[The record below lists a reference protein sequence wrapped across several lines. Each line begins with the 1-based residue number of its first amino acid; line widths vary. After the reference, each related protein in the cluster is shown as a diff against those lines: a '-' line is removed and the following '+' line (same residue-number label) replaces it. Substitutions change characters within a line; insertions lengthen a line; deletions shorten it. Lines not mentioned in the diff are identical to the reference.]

1 MYATFS
7 IEPSYGADATTQ
19 DYVVDLISDEI
30 LENINY
36 VKTSG
41 FNSPTV
47 VDRYPAI
54 RTVGG
59 RMGLEMTTGNL
70 AWNVL
75 FQALIGQKVNASGVA
90 FAPSSEKWK
99 IVTGMLS
106 ADLDASD
113 TTFTIT
119 EYKTGE
125 FDNVDGIIINA
136 EYVTIASISDGV
148 VSGSTRGQKGST
160 AASHTQNN
168 IVYGVVNSGGN
179 SIDIISRYRNGFSY
193 SLPTS
198 LTWLIYRAGDYF
210 KFNGVQF
217 SDLVFNVNPQEGV
230 STSFALRGKNS
241 GPITLASYSS
251 AADDNPMI
259 DTDNMCCY
267 SMGVELDATKFY
279 FQISNTLTQ
288 NSSKFMDST
297 YLGIVLNNIATYGQF
312 TALESSLDHYN
323 SYVNDDIKNISLNIF
338 DGKSFTKAFVFAF
351 NQVRWGTMQHMSR
364 TTLMIQDSIPFYTYG
379 AENFTVL
386 IQN

>member
-7 IEPSYGADATTQ
+7 IESSYADDSTTQ
-19 DYVVDLISDEI
+19 DYVVDLVSDEI
-30 LENINY
+30 IDNINY

-41 FNSPTV
+41 FNHPTGE
-47 VDRYPAI
+47 DRYPSI
-54 RTVGG
+54 KTVTG
-59 RMGLEMTTGNL
+59 RMALEMTTGNS

-75 FQALIGQKVNASGVA
+75 LQTLIGQKVNASGVA
-90 FAPSSEKWK
+90 FAPSPEKWR

-106 ADLDASD
+106 ADLDDSD

-119 EYKTGE
+119 EYTTGE
-125 FDNVDGIIINA
+125 FDNVDGIIIDA
-136 EYVTIASISDGV
+136 EYVSISSISNGV

-160 AASHTQNN
+160 AASHTQTNV
-168 IVYGVVNSGGN
+168 VYGVVNSGGN
-179 SIDIISRYRNGFSY
+179 SIDIISRYRNGFCY

-217 SDLVFNVNPQEGV
+217 SDFVFNVNPQEGV
-230 STSFALRGKNS
+230 SSSFSLKGKNS

-251 AADDNPMI
+251 AEDDNPMI

-267 SMGVELDATKFY
+267 SMGVELDVTKFY
-279 FQISNTLTQ
+279 FQVSNTLTQ

-312 TALESSLDHYN
+312 TAIESNLDYYN
-323 SYVNDDIKNISLNIF
+323 SYVNDDVKNISLNIF
-338 DGKSFTKAFVFAF
+338 DNKSFTKAYIFAF
-351 NQVRWGTMQHMSR
+351 NQVKWGTLQHMSR
-364 TTLMIQDSIPFYTYG
+364 TTLIIQDSVPFYCYG
-379 AENFTVL
+379 ANNFTVL
-386 IQN
+386 VQN